1 VAKPKMRKAL
11 GDDQGLRKKSNNVV
25 ILVAHHVT
33 KACCN
38 VKSKTGLQRG
48 LFALPFSGGINL
60 NVVGEYE

>member
-1 VAKPKMRKAL
+1 VAKPKTRKAL
-11 GDDQGLRKKSNNVV
+11 GDDQGLRKNSSNEYQVV
-25 ILVAHHVT
+25 SFWICT
-33 KACCN
+33 SFCN

>member
-1 VAKPKMRKAL
+1 MAKPKMRKAL
-11 GDDQGLRKKSNNVV
+11 GDDQGLRKKRDDLSVEV
-25 ILVAHHVT
+25 SLLLT